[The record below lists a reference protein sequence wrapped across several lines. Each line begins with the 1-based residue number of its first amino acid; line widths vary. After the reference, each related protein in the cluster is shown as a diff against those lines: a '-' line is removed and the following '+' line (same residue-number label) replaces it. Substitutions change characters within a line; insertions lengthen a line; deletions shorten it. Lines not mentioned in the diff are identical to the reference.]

1 MMNRKDA
8 EPGPSDEAIVFF
20 LFFFYS
26 LNFFV
31 KKEIAIKER
40 KRIKSEPIDWLFFFL
55 DTPPLDR
62 PRTVTDVDV
71 NVARPTAVRYKAA
84 DGHHPLR

>member
-8 EPGPSDEAIVFF
+8 EPGPSDEATVLFF
-20 LFFFYS
+20 FVFFYS

-40 KRIKSEPIDWLFFFL
+40 KRIKSEPIDWLFFF
-55 DTPPLDR
+55 R
-62 PRTVTDVDV
+62 H
-71 NVARPTAVRYKAA
+71 PTLGSSLALKR
-84 DGHHPLR
+84 